1 MEKRLTP
8 ATDRV
13 ALDSLRGL
21 MSGRT
26 FVPGEPAC
34 VSAQLVDLCAA
45 AAGNRE
51 RQVLYGDALAVVERR
66 DGWAFVQ
73 MAKDGYCGW
82 LPEDALSAPRVASH
96 LVSAPS
102 SHLYPEPRVQARER
116 FALPFGARVTVIGET
131 GAFAETPEG
140 FIPRFHL
147 RPVDQ
152 PMTDPVAVAR
162 LFLGTPYL
170 WGGNSRA
177 GIDCSGL
184 AQAALLACGKPCPG
198 DSDLQESTGRAIG
211 EAEDLVAGDLLFWRG
226 HVAMVSSPYSI
237 IHATGHVMSVIEE
250 PLAAAIARIAA
261 TGKPVIARR
270 RP

>member
-1 MEKRLTP
+1 MERRLTP
-8 ATDRV
+8 ATYRV

-21 MSGRT
+21 VSGRT
-26 FVPGEPAC
+26 FVPGEAAC
-34 VSAQLVDLCAA
+34 VSAPLVDLCAKI
-45 AAGNRE
+45 AGNRE
-51 RQVLYGDALAVVERR
+51 RQVLYGDSLAVVERR
-66 DGWAFVQ
+66 EGWAFVQ

-82 LPEDALSAPRVASH
+82 LQEDALAAPRAASH
-96 LVSAPS
+96 VVTAPS

-116 FALPFGARVTVIGET
+116 FALPFGARVVVVGET
-131 GAFAETPEG
+131 GAFVETPEG

-162 LFLGTPYL
+162 LFLGAPYL

-184 AQAALLACGKPCPG
+184 VQAALLACGNPCPG
-198 DSDLQESTGRAIG
+198 DSDLQEGLGRAIG
-211 EAEDLVAGDLLFWRG
+211 DTEALVAGDLLFWHG
-226 HVAMVSSPYSI
+226 HVAMVSSPGSI

-250 PLAAAIARIAA
+250 PLDAAIARIAA

>member
-1 MEKRLTP
+1 MDTRLTP

-13 ALDSLRGL
+13 ALESLRGVV
-21 MSGRT
+21 SDRI
-26 FVPGEPAC
+26 FVAGEAAR
-34 VSAQLVDLCAA
+34 VAAALVDLCATM
-45 AAGNRE
+45 AGNRE
-51 RQVLYGDALAVVERR
+51 RQVLFGDALTVVERR
-66 DGWAFVQ
+66 EGWAFVQ

-82 LPEDALSAPRVASH
+82 LPEDALAASRAASH
-96 LVSAPS
+96 AVSAPS

-116 FALPFGARVTVIGET
+116 FALPFGARVTVIGES
-131 GAFAETPEG
+131 GAFAQTPEG
-140 FIPRFHL
+140 FIPRLHL

-152 PMTDPVAVAR
+152 PMADPVGVAK

-184 AQAALLACGKPCPG
+184 VQGALLACGKACPG
-198 DSDLQESTGRAIG
+198 DSDLQESTGQPIG
-211 EAEDLVAGDLLFWRG
+211 DGETLAAGDLLFWRG
-226 HVAMVSSPYSI
+226 HVAMVASPDTI

-250 PLAAAIARIAA
+250 PIHAAIDRIAG

>member
-1 MEKRLTP
+1 MDKRLTP

-13 ALDSLRGL
+13 ALDNLRGVL
-21 MSGRT
+21 ADRI
-26 FVPGEPAC
+26 FVPGEAAR
-34 VSAQLVDLCAA
+34 VSAALVDLCAA
-45 AAGNRE
+45 PAGDRE
-51 RQVLYGDALAVVERR
+51 RQVLFGDALTVVERR

-82 LPEDALSAPRVASH
+82 LPEDALAGPRAAGHAVA
-96 LVSAPS
+96 APS

-116 FALPFGARVTVIGET
+116 LALPFGARVTVFGES

-147 RPVDQ
+147 RPADQ
-152 PMTDPVAVAR
+152 PMADPVAVAR

-184 AQAALLACGKPCPG
+184 VQAALLACGMPCPG
-198 DSDLQESTGRAIG
+198 DSDLQESVGQAIG
-211 EAEDLVAGDLLFWRG
+211 EAGTLVAGDLLFWRG
-226 HVAMVSSPYSI
+226 HVAMVASPDSI

-250 PLAAAIARIAA
+250 PMQQAIDRIAA
-261 TGKPVIARR
+261 SGKPVIARR